1 MEPSQYR
8 RELCQILKKYGIDNL
23 ALEMEIAELI
33 KPDHEK
39 RTSESTKKEVAEA
52 ITQGKSNLD
61 IRELILTTIKNDL
74 SLNPSGKDGVDF
86 IEYAYLRAKQG
97 EDIGVFTKCWIVH
110 FPDPQFWSFKRMREM
125 WPRAFVNTK
134 QVNKSAGEQEDK
146 WNAEFSPAP
155 ESSGIIKESG

>member
-1 MEPSQYR
+1 MEPSQFR
-8 RELCQILKKYGIDNL
+8 RELCHVLEKYGIDNL

-39 RTSESTKKEVAEA
+39 RTAESTKKEVAEA
-52 ITQGKSNLD
+52 MTQGKSNLD

-97 EDIGVFTKCWIVH
+97 EDIGVFTKWWIVH
-110 FPDPQFWSFKRMREM
+110 FPDPQFWSFARMKTN
-125 WPRAFVNTK
+125 WGLAFKKKIGSYVTPE
-134 QVNKSAGEQEDK
+134 KSK
-146 WNAEFSPAP
+146 WDEEFSPAP
-155 ESSGIIKESG
+155 RKE